1 MNIHNERLLL
11 TAIILIALIVVGAA
25 IRKIPISSG
34 KRLSKS
40 NIKARFVLAAV
51 AFAPLSFLSSLAFCF
66 LVGLRWLIALPIA
79 AVIWTFVVLL
89 SWSRRKY
96 WNNGQFLDE

>member
-1 MNIHNERLLL
+1 MDIHNGRLLL
-11 TAIILIALIVVGAA
+11 AAISLIVLVIIGAA
-25 IRKIPISSG
+25 IRKIPTGSDV
-34 KRLSKS
+34 RLSKS

-51 AFAPLSFLSSLAFCF
+51 AFAPLAILSSLAFCV
-66 LVGLRWLIALPIA
+66 LVGIQWLIAFPIA
-79 AVIWTFVVLL
+79 IVIWASVILL